1 MNRILSIILLAFL
14 VMSCNKSDDDGN
26 NNNQNIPNITFDTGN
41 LVNTDLPLYTDLLFA
56 NNFVIL
62 PDNYGVNGVVIF
74 YAGGTNYSAFEL
86 SDPNHPLRTCSTL
99 SVEGIIATCDCDDGN
114 SYEILSGNLQSGTTG
129 NYTLKRYFVEVNG
142 NIIRVYNN

>member
-14 VMSCNKSDDDGN
+14 VISCNKSDDDGN
-26 NNNQNIPNITFDTGN
+26 TNNQNIPNITFDSGN
-41 LVNTDLPLYTDLLFA
+41 LVNTNLPPYDVLQFP
-56 NNFVIL
+56 NNYYIL
-62 PDNYGVNGVVIF
+62 NDNYGVNGVVIF

-99 SVEGIIATCDCDDGN
+99 SVEGVVATCNCDDGN
-114 SYEILSGNLQSGTTG
+114 SYEILSGNLQPGTTG

>member
-1 MNRILSIILLAFL
+1 MNRILSIILLVFL

-41 LVNTDLPLYTDLLFA
+41 LVNTNLPQYSSLQFDG
-56 NNFVIL
+56 NFVIL
-62 PDNYGVNGVVIF
+62 NNNYGINGVVLF
-74 YAGGTNYSAFEL
+74 HPGGDNYSAFEL
-86 SDPNHPLRTCSTL
+86 SDPNHSLRGCSTL

-114 SYEILSGNLQSGTTG
+114 SYEILNGIGRTGTTG
-129 NYTLKRYFVEVNG
+129 NYALKRYFVEVNG